1 MPQQRF
7 CPNCGST
14 NVEPDTTNAAS
25 IAAQGGNLNKWKCN
39 ECKFTG
45 MMPEGEPEEDMKF
58 EPGEEYSREDT
69 GFGRA
74 YLKYLVYI
82 ALPFTVL
89 YLYYR
94 LLL

>member
-1 MPQQRF
+1 
-7 CPNCGST
+7 
-14 NVEPDTTNAAS
+14 
-25 IAAQGGNLNKWKCN
+25 
-39 ECKFTG
+39 
-45 MMPEGEPEEDMKF
+45 MKF